1 MVDCE
6 IGNAK
11 RKKVSNRQGTIII
24 KTNIGNL
31 HHMYPGIRGP
41 RKKRENQRKSLTA
54 DTS

>member
-6 IGNAK
+6 IGNTK
-11 RKKVSNRQGTIII
+11 RKKVNNRQGTIII
-24 KTNIGNL
+24 KTNIGYL

-41 RKKRENQRKSLTA
+41 RKKRETQRKSLTA